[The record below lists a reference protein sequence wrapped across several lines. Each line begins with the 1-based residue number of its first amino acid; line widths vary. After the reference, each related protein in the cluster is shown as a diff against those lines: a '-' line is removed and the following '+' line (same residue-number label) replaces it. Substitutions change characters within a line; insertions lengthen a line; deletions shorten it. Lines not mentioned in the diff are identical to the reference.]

1 MSDSSFRLHSEPET
15 GAKRIRNTV
24 FHQVKLIYNKVHSG
38 TESLGTTMNLCTLRS
53 SCNSNLMCK
62 KFNSLAAEHVAYS
75 RKPISSEVQP
85 MLLLQRG
92 LRSSLMEPREVA

>member
-1 MSDSSFRLHSEPET
+1 MSDPSFRFHSEDET

-24 FHQVKLIYNKVHSG
+24 KDPYYRIPPGKIDISLKVHSV

-53 SCNSNLMCK
+53 ACNSNLMFIFHK
-62 KFNSLAAEHVAYS
+62 AKSLSFNSLAGHVAYS

-85 MLLLQRG
+85 MLLL
-92 LRSSLMEPREVA
+92 